1 MFKKL
6 LAMTSSTQ
14 MLVAMFVG
22 FAVGIFFGESVGWLS
37 AIGNGVILLMQ
48 MTVLP
53 YIVVSLIGGIGKLQK
68 STAILIFSRAGAIML
83 LLWLV
88 GLVLTALM
96 PLSFPFI
103 ESASFFSTSIIEP
116 AQPINYFKLYIPSN
130 PFESMAEGYVPAMVV
145 FSIALGLALISME
158 GDNKKLVLTFMHTIT
173 EAFSR
178 ITQGLVKVLPIGIF
192 AMSASAAGT
201 MGVDEFA
208 SMQVYLIS
216 YFALCLLLTFA
227 VLPWIVSSLTPITY
241 RQTVNI
247 SKASLVTAFATGNIF
262 IVIPVIIAECKQIM
276 REHNNLTEDGVTL
289 IEILVP
295 IAFTFPNIGK
305 LTVILFVYFAG
316 WFNGTPV
323 DISAMPSLSVSGLL
337 SLFGSVYVAIP
348 FMLDLV
354 QLPSDLFQLF
364 VMSGFITG
372 KFNSIAAVMNL
383 FALTLLTVCLFQGT
397 LKIRPPQLIKM
408 SVGLLA
414 STAVTIVVC
423 RIGMGLFIHS
433 PDITSEVIANM
444 KVADKVP
451 TKVTRQYPEIGKT
464 PTQAIASVHS
474 IRQRGLLRVGYI
486 PSNVPF
492 SYYNNAGQLVGFD
505 IAMATKLA
513 EDLKVEVEFI
523 PFKKD
528 KLAASLQAGFFD
540 VAMSGLSMDIKQM
553 DRLSYGEPVL
563 ELNIAIATQD
573 HRVNS
578 FKTDESILEMENTTI
593 AYVEHD
599 DKIADAKKKLP
610 HINFVKIDGYKD
622 FFRQKAPKY
631 DAVVISAEAGSAWT
645 LFFPGYGIAI
655 LEGKNR
661 YPVAYA
667 VAQPNQSLL
676 NYINN
681 WQKLRRVDGHQ
692 QQFYDYWMLGKGATT
707 PVPRWSII
715 RDVLHWVD

>member
-354 QLPSDLFQLF
+354 QLPADLFQLF

-528 KLAASLQAGFFD
+528 KLAASLQAGYFD

-667 VAQPNQSLL
+667 VAQTNQSLL